1 MNSNNIDIDNFMNTM
16 AMCKHIAFRTY
27 TALSLPDEYKK
38 MRITGHC
45 FRVLLPKNDVV
56 KAISCSIPPDA
67 NRRILSGN
75 DIVYETIL
83 FGHDDDIIY
92 VDHLGYED
100 IKRFDTVEEVAEEIV
115 SVYENIKKGKSSGV
129 GAVGDDDL

>member
-1 MNSNNIDIDNFMNTM
+1 MNSNNINIDDFMNTM
-16 AMCKHIAFRTY
+16 AMCKHIAFKTCI
-27 TALSLPDEYKK
+27 ALSLPEEYKK
-38 MRITGHC
+38 TRITGHC

-67 NRRILSGN
+67 NRRIMLGN

-100 IKRFDTVEEVAEEIV
+100 IKRFNTVEEVAEEIV
-115 SVYENIKKGKSSGV
+115 SVYENIKKGSSSGV
-129 GAVGDDDL
+129 GAVGDDL

>member
-67 NRRILSGN
+67 NRRSN

-92 VDHLGYED
+92 VDHLGYDD
-100 IKRFDTVEEVAEEIV
+100 IKRFNTVEEVAEEIV
-115 SVYENIKKGKSSGV
+115 SVYENIKKSKSSGV

>member
-1 MNSNNIDIDNFMNTM
+1 MNSNNIYIDDFMNTM
-16 AMCKHIAFRTY
+16 AMCKHIALKTCI
-27 TALSLPDEYKK
+27 ALSLPEEYKK
-38 MRITGHC
+38 TQITGHC
-45 FRVLLPKNDVV
+45 FRVLLPKNDDV
-56 KAISCSIPPDA
+56 KAISCSIPPDV

-92 VDHLGYED
+92 VDHLGYDD
-100 IKRFDTVEEVAEEIV
+100 IKRFNTVEEVAEEIV
-115 SVYENIKKGKSSGV
+115 SVYENIKKGKSSGA